1 MYNFY
6 FFVTLNTIIS
16 AFLTY
21 LKQDILKYVSIS
33 EEMLI
38 TQITLFSLFVGYYVF
53 VENGDVNKT
62 LAVLRE
68 NKNNILVKIA
78 IFDVLLMFAII
89 ISGKILMNEKI
100 IYSKPIKIGLYL
112 IFITLISRVY
122 EQTHNIYIYLG
133 IFVMLFGLILIE
145 YGKSN

>member
-1 MYNFY
+1 
-6 FFVTLNTIIS
+6 
-16 AFLTY
+16 
-21 LKQDILKYVSIS
+21 
-33 EEMLI
+33 MLI

-53 VENGDVNKT
+53 FENGDVSKT

-78 IFDVLLMFAII
+78 IFDILLMFAII

-122 EQTHNIYIYLG
+122 EKTQNIYTYVG
-133 IFVMLFGLILIE
+133 IFVMLLGLILIE

>member
-16 AFLTY
+16 ACLTY

-122 EQTHNIYIYLG
+122 EKTQNIYTYVG
-133 IFVMLFGLILIE
+133 IFVMLLGLMLIE